1 MQLNC
6 PWPLSFQCARRI
18 KLKEIRMPT
27 YVCSA
32 AVGQLTPAQ
41 KAEIVNSITT
51 IHHEETG
58 APRYLVLVIFHDLAP
73 GNCYL
78 GERPGAAEQSWIR
91 GDIRSGR
98 TNEQKSQML
107 RRIMH
112 DVGRASGA
120 TEDAVWVYLSDLL
133 LVGSSA
139 PDIASNPNLIC

>member
-1 MQLNC
+1 
-6 PWPLSFQCARRI
+6 
-18 KLKEIRMPT
+18 MPV

-32 AVGQLTPAQ
+32 AVGRLTPAQ

-58 APRYLVLVIFHDLAP
+58 AARYLVLVNFHDLAP

-78 GERPGAAEQSWIR
+78 GDWPAPADQIWIR

-120 TEDAVWVYLSDLL
+120 TEDAVWVYLSDLPAENL
-133 LVGSSA
+133 TEYGRILPPPGKEDPWFSSL
-139 PDIASNPNLIC
+139 PDATRERLMSWA